1 MTDEILAVLEALDTS
16 PLTDDEENLFAQ
28 RRLTWRDEGE
38 RLFSLDCPC
47 GVTIPGL
54 PGDACTGHGGGS
66 RSCPH
71 YSTIR
76 RALLHRCRDAQ

>member
-1 MTDEILAVLEALDTS
+1 MTDEILAVLEALDTR
-16 PLTDDEENLFAQ
+16 PLTNDEENLFAQ
-28 RRLTWRDEGE
+28 RRFTWKDEGPG
-38 RLFSLDCPC
+38 LFSLDCPC
-47 GVTIPGL
+47 GVTIPAL

-66 RSCPH
+66 MSCPH